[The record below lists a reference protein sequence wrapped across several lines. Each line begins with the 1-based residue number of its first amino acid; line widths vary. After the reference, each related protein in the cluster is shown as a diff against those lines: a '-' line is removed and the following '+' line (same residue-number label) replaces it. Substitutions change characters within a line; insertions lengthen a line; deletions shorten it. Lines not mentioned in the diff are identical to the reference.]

1 MKKTIF
7 TAFAVIAMVTANAQ
21 QIVDARTMTDSD
33 TDTRSKFILG
43 AKLGINYSNVYDSE
57 GQDFVADPKL
67 GLVAGG
73 FVTIP
78 LGKLFA
84 IQPEVLYSQKGFKG
98 EGTLLGSPY
107 SFKRTTDY
115 LDVPLFL
122 AFRPVEYLSIV
133 AGPQFS
139 YLMKEK
145 NEFTSATFNQSQED
159 AFNNDNIRKNTMAF
173 IGGVDINLDKI
184 VIGARAGWDL
194 KENKG
199 DGTSDT
205 PRYKNYWYQLTLGYK
220 F

>member
-1 MKKTIF
+1 MKKVIF
-7 TAFAVIAMVTANAQ
+7 TVFAAIAMVTAAGAQ
-21 QIVDARTMTDSD
+21 ETDARTSSD
-33 TDTRSKFILG
+33 TDTRDKVILG
-43 AKLGINYSNVYDSE
+43 AKLGANYSNVYDSE
-57 GQDFVADPKL
+57 GEDFVADAKL
-67 GLVAGG
+67 GFVAGG

-84 IQPEVLYSQKGFKG
+84 VQPEILYSQKGFKG
-98 EGTLLGSPY
+98 SGTLLGSPY
-107 SFKRTTDY
+107 SYERTTDY

-122 AFRPVEYLSIV
+122 AFRPIEYLSIV

-139 YLMKEK
+139 YLLSEK
-145 NEFTSATFNQSQED
+145 NEFTSDVVNETQEE
-159 AFNNDNIRKNTMAF
+159 AFNNDNIRKNTMAI
-173 IGGVDINLDKI
+173 IGGVDVNIDKL

-199 DGTSDT
+199 DGTSET

>member
-7 TAFAVIAMVTANAQ
+7 TIFAVIAMLTAAKAQ
-21 QIVDARTMTDSD
+21 ETVDARNSNISD
-33 TDTRSKFILG
+33 TDTRSNIILG
-43 AKLGINYSNVYDSE
+43 AKLGANLSNVYDSE
-57 GQDFVADPKL
+57 GENFVADAKL
-67 GLVAGG
+67 GFVAGG

-98 EGTLLGSPY
+98 KGTLLGSDY
-107 SFKRTTDY
+107 SYTRTTDY
-115 LDVPLFL
+115 LDVPLFV
-122 AFRPVEYLSIV
+122 AFRPIEYLTIL

-139 YLMKEK
+139 YLLSEK
-145 NEFTSATFNQSQED
+145 NEFSGAINQTQED
-159 AFNNDNIRKNTMAF
+159 AFNNDNIRKNTF
-173 IGGVDINLDKI
+173 CLIGGADVSFDKL

-194 KENKG
+194 KTNNG
-199 DGTSDT
+199 DGTSST

>member
-7 TAFAVIAMVTANAQ
+7 TVFAAIAMVVTARAQ
-21 QIVDARTMTDSD
+21 ESATARGSD
-33 TDTRSKFILG
+33 TDTRSNIVLG
-43 AKLGINYSNVYDSE
+43 AKLGANYSNVYDSE
-57 GQDFVADPKL
+57 GEDFVADPKL
-67 GLVAGG
+67 GFVAGG

-78 LGKLFA
+78 LGRLFA

-98 EGTLLGSPY
+98 SGTLLGSSY
-107 SFKRTTDY
+107 SYERTTDY
-115 LDVPLFL
+115 LDVPLFV
-122 AFRPVEYLSIV
+122 AIRPIEYLSIM

-139 YLMKEK
+139 YLLSEK
-145 NEFTSATFNQSQED
+145 NEFTSDVVNESQEE
-159 AFNNDNIRKNTMAF
+159 AFNNENIRKNTMAI
-173 IGGVDINLDKI
+173 IGGVDVNIDKL

-199 DGTSDT
+199 DGTSET

>member
-1 MKKTIF
+1 MKKSIF
-7 TAFAVIAMVTANAQ
+7 TVFAAIAMLSANAQ
-21 QIVDARTMTDSD
+21 ENVSAGGSD
-33 TDTRSKFILG
+33 TDTRSNIILG
-43 AKLGINYSNVYDSE
+43 AKLGANYSNVYDSE
-57 GQDFVADPKL
+57 GEDFVADAKL
-67 GLVAGG
+67 GFVAGG

-84 IQPEVLYSQKGFKG
+84 VQPEILYSQKGFKG

-107 SFKRTTDY
+107 SYTRTTDY
-115 LDVPLFL
+115 LDVPLYL
-122 AFRPVEYLSIV
+122 AFRPIEYLSIV

-139 YLMKEK
+139 YLLSEK
-145 NEFTSATFNQSQED
+145 NEFDGAVNQTQEE
-159 AFNNDNIRKNTMAF
+159 AFNNENIRKNTMAL
-173 IGGVDINLDKI
+173 IGGVDISVDKL

-194 KENKG
+194 KTNNG

>member
-1 MKKTIF
+1 MI
-7 TAFAVIAMVTANAQ
+7 AAIAMLTGAKAQ
-21 QIVDARTMTDSD
+21 ETVQAKNGSD
-33 TDTRSKFILG
+33 TDTRSNIILG
-43 AKLGINYSNVYDSE
+43 AKLGANYSNVYDSE
-57 GQDFVADPKL
+57 GEDFVADAKL
-67 GLVAGG
+67 GFVAGG

-98 EGTLLGSPY
+98 SGTLLGSPY
-107 SFKRTTDY
+107 SFTRTTDY
-115 LDVPLFL
+115 LDVPIFV
-122 AFRPVEYLSIV
+122 AIRPSEYFTIL

-139 YLMKEK
+139 YLMSQKD
-145 NEFTSATFNQSQED
+145 EFNGVVNQTQQD
-159 AFNNDNIRKNTMAF
+159 DFNNDNIRKNTLCF
-173 IGGVDINLDKI
+173 IGGVDVSFDKL

-194 KENKG
+194 KNNNG